1 MSGGF
6 NALRALLARVRISA
20 RLRTKSGKL
29 APRLAIRA
37 GFVSLL
43 LLALFQ
49 LQPKTTALQQV
60 QERGELVM
68 TGISGPTTFYQG
80 SAGARGLQYEL
91 ARLFAEELEVKLVL
105 KDAGSTNGVLD
116 AIRYNQTDIAITGLA
131 SDDPRLS
138 RLRTAAPYMAV
149 SEQLIQRL
157 DKPLP
162 ASFDDIGNARIG
174 VVAGSSEAQ
183 RLRSMTRWRSDIQVV
198 ELEGVDPLA
207 LIERVDS
214 GDLDYVALN
223 SNEFDARRALFPNVG
238 VSLNLQ
244 DVSELAWAFLKTRDQ
259 SLYAAAQA
267 FLAKKQADGSLGRL
281 VAFYSQGDTFD
292 PYSVRSFQRDVA
304 QRLPRYQSLFE
315 KSAERHGMDWR
326 LLAAIAYQE
335 SRWQPAA
342 ISPTGVQ
349 GMMMLTANTAA
360 HMGVEDRTNVPQ
372 SIRGG
377 AAYYQQILNDLPP
390 SVREPDRTWM
400 ALAAYNMG
408 PAHVDRARA
417 HALKAGDNA
426 DKWLVVSQHLRT
438 MAQEARR
445 SGRNI
450 PVGQALIYVQQVR
463 RYYDSLLL
471 ATNGS
476 GSEDRVAATGN
487 MNSSKKQITR

>member
-6 NALRALLARVRISA
+6 NALQALLTRVRLPA
-20 RLRTKSGKL
+20 RLRTRIQAGGGKI
-29 APRLAIRA
+29 APRMAFRA
-37 GFVSLL
+37 GFITLL

-60 QERGELVM
+60 HERGELVV
-68 TGISGPTTFYQG
+68 TGISGPTTFYQS

-91 ARLFAEELEVKLVL
+91 ARLFAEELQVKLVL
-105 KDAGSTNGVLD
+105 KDAGNTGSVLN

-131 SDDPRLS
+131 SDDPRLA
-138 RLRTAAPYMAV
+138 RLRTATPYMAV

-162 ASFDDIGNARIG
+162 ASFDDIGSARIG

-183 RLRSMTRWRSDIQVV
+183 RLRSMARWRSDIQIV
-198 ELEGVDPLA
+198 ELDGVDPLA

-214 GDLDYVALN
+214 GDLDYVAIN

-259 SLYAAAQA
+259 SLYAAAQT

-304 QRLPRYQSLFE
+304 QRLPRYQPLFE
-315 KSAERHGMDWR
+315 KNAQKHGMDWR

-335 SRWQPAA
+335 SRWQPLAV
-342 ISPTGVQ
+342 SPTGVQ
-349 GMMMLTANTAA
+349 GIMMLTNDTAA

-377 AAYYQQILNDLPP
+377 AAYYQQILNALPS

-408 PAHVDRARA
+408 PAHIDRARA
-417 HALKAGDNA
+417 RALKAGDNA

-445 SGRNI
+445 NGRNI
-450 PVGQALIYVQQVR
+450 PVGQALHYVQQVR

-471 ATNGS
+471 ATNHS
-476 GSEDRVAATGN
+476 GSEDRVAL
-487 MNSSKKQITR
+487 NSPMGSARN

>member
-6 NALRALLARVRISA
+6 NALQALLARA
-20 RLRTKSGKL
+20 RTRFALKGSKL
-29 APRLAIRA
+29 APRMALRA
-37 GFVSLL
+37 GFLSLL

-60 QERGELVM
+60 QERGELVI
-68 TGISGPTTFYQG
+68 TGTSGPTTFYQT

-91 ARLFAEELEVKLVL
+91 ARLFAEELQVKLVL
-105 KDAGSTNGVLD
+105 KDAGNTNAVLD

-131 SDDPRLS
+131 SDDHRLS

-162 ASFDDIGNARIG
+162 ASFDDIGSARIG

-198 ELEGVDPLA
+198 ELDGVDPLA
-207 LIERVDS
+207 LIERVDK

-292 PYSVRSFQRDVA
+292 PYSVRSFQRDIA

-315 KSAERHGMDWR
+315 KNADKHGMDWR

-335 SRWQPAA
+335 SRWQPLAV
-342 ISPTGVQ
+342 SPTGVQ

-360 HMGVEDRTNVPQ
+360 HMGVADRTNVPQ

-377 AAYYQQILNDLPP
+377 AGYYQQILNALPA

-408 PAHVDRARA
+408 PAHIDRARIRA
-417 HALKAGDNA
+417 IKAGDNG

-438 MAQEARR
+438 MAKEAR
-445 SGRNI
+445 SKGRNI
-450 PVGQALIYVQQVR
+450 PVGQALHYVQQVR

-476 GSEDRVAATGN
+476 GSEDRVALGSN
-487 MNSSKKQITR
+487 MANSKKQLTR

>member
-1 MSGGF
+1 MAF
-6 NALRALLARVRISA
+6 
-20 RLRTKSGKL
+20 
-29 APRLAIRA
+29 RA
-37 GFVSLL
+37 GFISLL

-60 QERGELVM
+60 QERGELVI
-68 TGISGPTTFYQG
+68 TGVSGPTTFYQS

-91 ARLFAEELEVKLVL
+91 ARLFADELKVKLVL
-105 KDAGSTNGVLD
+105 KDAGNTAGVLD

-131 SDDPRLS
+131 SDDSRLS

-157 DKPLP
+157 NRPLP
-162 ASFDDIGNARIG
+162 ASFDDVGNARIG
-174 VVAGSSEAQ
+174 VIAGSSEAQ
-183 RLRSMTRWRSDIQVV
+183 RLKDMIRWRSDIQLI
-198 ELEGVDPLA
+198 ELEGMDPLA

-244 DVSELAWAFLKTRDQ
+244 DTSELAWAFLRTRDQ

-292 PYSVRSFQRDVA
+292 PYSVRSFQRDIA
-304 QRLPRYQSLFE
+304 QRLPRYQPLFE
-315 KSAERHGMDWR
+315 KSAQKHDMDWR

-335 SRWQPAA
+335 SRWQPLAV
-342 ISPTGVQ
+342 SPTGVQ

-360 HMGVEDRTNVPQ
+360 HMGVDDRTNVPQ

-377 AAYYQQILNDLPP
+377 AAYYQQILKSLPD
-390 SVREPDRTWM
+390 SVQEPDRTWM

-408 PAHVDRARA
+408 PAHIDRARQ
-417 HALKAGDNA
+417 HAFKAGDNG

-450 PVGQALIYVQQVR
+450 PVGQALHYVQQVR
-463 RYYDSLLL
+463 RFYDSLLL

-476 GSEDRVAATGN
+476 GSEDRVA
-487 MNSSKKQITR
+487 MNSSRKQVTR